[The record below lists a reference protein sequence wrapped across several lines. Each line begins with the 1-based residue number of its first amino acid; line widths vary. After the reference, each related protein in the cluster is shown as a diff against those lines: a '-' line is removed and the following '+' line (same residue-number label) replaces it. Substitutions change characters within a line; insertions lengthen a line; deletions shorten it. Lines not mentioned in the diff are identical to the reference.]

1 MNLEI
6 TAEHWFKQ
14 GGLVMYILSIFSI
27 VVIAITLEKV
37 FFLAKIGKK
46 LDELKKAVNDNNFDE
61 RDELNS
67 DPLYALYRSLSE
79 IKANSKSVKE
89 GLRLLDRA
97 VQRFETRLNRGIG
110 WLATIGNTAPFVGL
124 LGTVLGIIR
133 SFSALSKADPAGYGE
148 LSSGIAE
155 ALIATASGLIVAVPA
170 VILYNFLVRRIV
182 NTMVNVRLDAE
193 DFLENIMN
201 N

>member
-6 TAEHWFKQ
+6 TADQWFSQ
-14 GGLVMYILSIFSI
+14 GGAVMYILLIFSI
-27 VVIAITLEKV
+27 AVIAITLEKV

-46 LDELKKAVNDNNFDE
+46 FDELKKAVKENNIDE
-61 RDELNS
+61 TDGLET
-67 DPLYALYRSLSE
+67 DPLHALYRSLAE
-79 IKANSKSVKE
+79 IIASSKSIKDS
-89 GLRLLDRA
+89 LRLLDRA
-97 VQRFETRLNRGIG
+97 IQRFESRLNRGIG

-124 LGTVLGIIR
+124 LGTVMGIIR

-155 ALIATASGLIVAVPA
+155 ALIATASGLFVAVPA

-182 NTMVNVRLDAE
+182 KVMLNIRLDAE
-193 DFLENIMN
+193 DFLEQIIDE
-201 N
+201 